1 MKNKFIIIL
10 LFLILKLNF
19 YSLVAS
25 DEFIF
30 EVTDIEILENG
41 KLYKGNNRGKIKTDK
56 QIEIISDNF
65 EYLKETNLLKSYG
78 NAQLK
83 DKINNITINAQKIF
97 YNKNEEKIYTI
108 GKTLINVLN
117 KYKINGND
125 LTLLK
130 NEMILL
136 SNKPTSIEDNYS
148 NNYKLD
154 KFQYYINQE
163 ILKGEKIQVNNNNN
177 DKYFF
182 EHGFLDLKE
191 NKFLSK
197 DINVKLDK
205 AIYGTMKM
213 TQEFMQFQDMV
224 TNLIVFMKRQFLLL
238 VKRQTNVLHGK

>member
-1 MKNKFIIIL
+1 MKNKFIIL
-10 LFLILKLNF
+10 LLILILKLNF
-19 YSLVAS
+19 YNLVAS
-25 DEFIF
+25 DEFTF
-30 EVTDIEILENG
+30 EVTDIEILESGN
-41 KLYKGNNRGKIKTDK
+41 LYKGNNRGKIKTDK
-56 QIEIISDNF
+56 QVEIISDNF

-78 NAQLK
+78 NAQLT

-108 GKTLINVLN
+108 GKTLINVSN
-117 KYKINGND
+117 KYTVNGND

-136 SNKPTSIEDNYS
+136 SNKTATIEDNYS
-148 NNYKLD
+148 NNYILD

-163 ILKGEKIQVNNNNN
+163 ILKGEAVQVNSNNS

-182 EHGFLDLKE
+182 EHGFLDLKK

-205 AIYGTMKM
+205 GIYGNY
-213 TQEFMQFQDMV
+213 ENDPR
-224 TNLIVFMKRQFLLL
+224 I
-238 VKRQTNVLHGK
+238 